1 MKTVYVEPSGNWWI
15 VSGDGLSSQLVF
27 AKGSEAETAAR
38 QLALAFAAGNEP
50 VSLSL
55 RLRTGEVCRY
65 LCLPQADR
73 LAARFVQM
81 PPGVGATPTP
91 SQART

>member
-1 MKTVYVEPSGNWWI
+1 MKTVHVEPSGDLWV

-38 QLALAFAAGNEP
+38 QLALAFASGDEP

-55 RLRTGEVCRY
+55 RLRTGGVCRF
-65 LCLPQADR
+65 LCLPPADP
-73 LAARFVQM
+73 LAARFVQT
-81 PPGVGATPTP
+81 PPGVGATPSQ
-91 SQART
+91 SQARA